1 MKKWSNKLKRVT
13 KEQKAARGNINL
25 ADMYIP
31 SIANNNNTDPEE
43 LKRVG
48 SAYKGNCF
56 KHHTIISKEMHGLS
70 ALITT
75 QS

>member
-1 MKKWSNKLKRVT
+1 
-13 KEQKAARGNINL
+13 
-25 ADMYIP
+25 MYIP

>member
-1 MKKWSNKLKRVT
+1 MDSI
-13 KEQKAARGNINL
+13 EQRHGATTS
-25 ADMYIP
+25 M